1 MERRPGLRRSGPPVR
16 SGPARGLTGRRSRP
30 SIRIVERVIDADGH
44 VLEPMSAW
52 GGLAPE
58 HRVRSERDAL
68 GLDHVYVGAQEIVT
82 VSLGFLG
89 TPGSPMHDLAHS
101 PPYEEATPGGFD
113 ARARLVDMDSE
124 GIDAAVLYPSLGL
137 NFWALEDPG
146 AAVALARAYNDWLAG
161 YCSADP
167 TRLFGAAMLPFQ
179 DPAASV
185 DELRR
190 AHRDL
195 GFPAAFVRPN
205 PCLGHAISHPAYEPV
220 WAAAEELAVTI
231 GIHEGSSNTI
241 QTLGMDRPFNPLLLH
256 AVSHAFEQM
265 LACAQLMVFG
275 VLEHHPD
282 LRFVFLEAGGGWA
295 PYWLYRLDEQMH
307 GFGGFCPELR
317 RPPSEYFARQCWVSF
332 EIDEPTL
339 PALAP
344 FIGEDR
350 IVWGSD
356 YPHHDATFPG
366 AVKALR
372 EVIEPMSGDARAKI
386 LGANAAAL
394 YRLP

>member
-1 MERRPGLRRSGPPVR
+1 MG
-16 SGPARGLTGRRSRP
+16 
-30 SIRIVERVIDADGH
+30 RVIDADGH
-44 VLEPMSAW
+44 VLEPLSAF
-52 GGLAPE
+52 GGLPADQ
-58 HRVRSERDAL
+58 RVRSERDAL
-68 GLDHVYVGAQEIVT
+68 GLDHVWVGAQEIVT

-89 TPGSPMHDLAHS
+89 TPGSQMEDLAHS
-101 PPYEEATPGGFD
+101 LRYEEATPGGFD
-113 ARARLVDMDSE
+113 ARLRLADMDAE
-124 GIDAAVLYPSLGL
+124 GIDVAVLYPSLGL
-137 NFWALEDPG
+137 NFWALDDAA

-161 YCSADP
+161 YCAADP
-167 TRLFGAAMLPFQ
+167 ARLVGAAMLPFQ
-179 DPAASV
+179 DPDASAH
-185 DELRR
+185 ELRR
-190 AHRDL
+190 AHHEL

-205 PCLGHAISHPAYEPV
+205 PCGTRVISHPAYEPV
-220 WAAAEELAVTI
+220 WAAAEELGVTI

-241 QTLGMDRPFNPLLLH
+241 RTLAMDRPFNPLILH

-275 VLEHHPD
+275 VMERHPD

-295 PYWLYRLDEQMH
+295 PYWLYRLDEQLH

-332 EIDEPTL
+332 EVDEPTL

-344 FIGEDR
+344 FVGEDR

-372 EVIEPMSGDARAKI
+372 DLIEPLPAETRDRI
-386 LGANAAAL
+386 LGGNAAEL
-394 YRLP
+394 YRLS